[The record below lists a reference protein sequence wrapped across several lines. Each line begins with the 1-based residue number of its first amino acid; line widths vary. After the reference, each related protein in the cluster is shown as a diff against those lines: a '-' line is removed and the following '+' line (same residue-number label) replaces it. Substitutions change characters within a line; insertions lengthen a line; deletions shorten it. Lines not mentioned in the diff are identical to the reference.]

1 MPSLDPASFAD
12 PNAITLLAASLTPGF
27 LLALL
32 LVALI
37 AALALWAGL
46 ALGRR
51 AGRLESERLFRDRL
65 AAERGDAV
73 KRSRAVVGGLA
84 LEQVAPFL
92 PGFPARPDECRFV
105 GKPVDFVAFPGAASG
120 EVSEVVFVEV
130 KSGGAQASRVERSLR
145 DAVRAGRVRWV
156 EYRAPDAPVAA
167 AAPGAGGTGG
177 GGRPSRRG

>member
-1 MPSLDPASFAD
+1 MPSLDPAALPFLA
-12 PNAITLLAASLTPGF
+12 AVALLA
-27 LLALL
+27 
-32 LVALI
+32 VLI

-51 AGRLESERLFRDRL
+51 AGRLESERGLRERV
-65 AAERGDAV
+65 AAEREDAV

-84 LEQVAPFL
+84 FEQVAPFL

-120 EVSEVVFVEV
+120 EVGEVVFVEV

-145 DAVRAGRVRWV
+145 DAVKAGRVRWV
-156 EYRAPDAPVAA
+156 EYRLPPDTAPLP
-167 AAPGAGGTGG
+167 GTGG
-177 GGRPSRRG
+177 RGRAARRG